1 MLNVIASIEE
11 QNVLA
16 QNHVSL
22 SADVITITI
31 ELFQCNF

>member
-22 SADVITITI
+22 SADVIKT